1 MSNINKF
8 LDNRELAILVW
19 LIIFLFWT
27 LTKKNIRESISEI
40 MKVFFQKVIFIS
52 TCLML
57 FYIGSIVYIFYRF
70 GLWDFTLL
78 SETIMWV
85 IGEAFVMY
93 LNSNKVKNNEY
104 FKIVM
109 IDSLKL
115 TVVIEFIVNLYV
127 FNFWIELILVPVF
140 AILIGVL
147 GVSSSKPE
155 YKQVES
161 CLTRIFILVGLLFLS
176 YAIYNII
183 VDVHSFA
190 TINNFKEFLLPVVF
204 TILFLPFIYM
214 LALYLTYDL
223 IFMRISFLIKDK
235 SLARYIRWKTVF
247 SFHLKLNSLN
257 NWHDKIIR
265 AEINSV
271 DDVERVMFEVKTG
284 GT

>member
-1 MSNINKF
+1 M
-8 LDNRELAILVW
+8 IL
-19 LIIFLFWT
+19 
-27 LTKKNIRESISEI
+27 ES
-40 MKVFFQKVIFIS
+40 
-52 TCLML
+52 
-57 FYIGSIVYIFYRF
+57 R
-70 GLWDFTLL
+70 
-78 SETIMWV
+78 
-85 IGEAFVMY
+85 
-93 LNSNKVKNNEY
+93 
-104 FKIVM
+104 
-109 IDSLKL
+109 
-115 TVVIEFIVNLYV
+115 
-127 FNFWIELILVPVF
+127 
-140 AILIGVL
+140 
-147 GVSSSKPE
+147 
-155 YKQVES
+155 
-161 CLTRIFILVGLLFLS
+161 LLFLS

-257 NWHDKIIR
+257 KWHDKIIR

>member
-19 LIIFLFWT
+19 LIIFLFWA

-40 MKVFFQKVIFIS
+40 MKVFFQKVIFIT

>member
-57 FYIGSIVYIFYRF
+57 FYIGSIVYIFYQF

-85 IGEAFVMY
+85 IGVAFVMY
-93 LNSNKVKNNEY
+93 SNSYKVKNIEY
-104 FKIVM
+104 FKNVL
-109 IDSLKL
+109 IDTLKL

-140 AILIGVL
+140 AILGVVL
-147 GVSSSKPE
+147 GISSSKPE

-161 CLTRIFILVGLLFLS
+161 CLTRIFIVVGLLFLS

-190 TINNFKEFLLPVVF
+190 TINNFKEFLLPFVF

-257 NWHDKIIR
+257 KWHDKIIR
-265 AEINSV
+265 AEINSI
-271 DDVERVMFEVKTG
+271 DDLERVMFEVKTG
-284 GT
+284 GS

>member
-1 MSNINKF
+1 
-8 LDNRELAILVW
+8 
-19 LIIFLFWT
+19 
-27 LTKKNIRESISEI
+27 
-40 MKVFFQKVIFIS
+40 
-52 TCLML
+52 
-57 FYIGSIVYIFYRF
+57 
-70 GLWDFTLL
+70 
-78 SETIMWV
+78 MWV
-85 IGEAFVMY
+85 IGVAFVMY
-93 LNSNKVKNNEY
+93 SNSYKVKNIEY
-104 FKIVM
+104 FKNVM
-109 IDSLKL
+109 IDTLKL

-140 AILIGVL
+140 AILGGVL

-161 CLTRIFILVGLLFLS
+161 CLTRIFIVVGLLFLS

-190 TINNFKEFLLPVVF
+190 TINNFKEFLLPFVF

-257 NWHDKIIR
+257 KWHDKIIR